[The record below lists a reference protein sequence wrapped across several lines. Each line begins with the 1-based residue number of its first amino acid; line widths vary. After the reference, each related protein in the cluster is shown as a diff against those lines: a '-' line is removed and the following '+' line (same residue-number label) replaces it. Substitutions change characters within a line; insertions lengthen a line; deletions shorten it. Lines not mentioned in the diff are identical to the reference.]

1 LTILKR
7 NFSTSAIIIK
17 SRDFD
22 ETDRLVTVFSQHF
35 GKLNL
40 LAKGVRRVKSRQ
52 AGHLQ
57 TFNLVKIFGVK
68 TKGIDL
74 ITQSET
80 IEDYSYLSVDLKR
93 TSQACYF
100 FEVLD
105 CLEPVEQEN
114 RMIFDLA
121 KEFLRRLNK
130 NALTRSEM
138 FKFLFKLT
146 QISGFGPPENI
157 KTMPELDKY
166 LESVIEKNLK
176 SKRAFC
182 A

>member
-1 LTILKR
+1 MKR
-7 NFSTSAIIIK
+7 NFSTPAIIIK
-17 SRDFD
+17 SRSFD
-22 ETDRLVTVFSQHF
+22 EADRLLTVFSQYF
-35 GKLNL
+35 GKQVL

-52 AGHLQ
+52 SGHLQ

-74 ITQSET
+74 ITQAET
-80 IEDYSYLSVDLKR
+80 IKDYSHWAMDLKK

-105 CLEPVEQEN
+105 CLEPVEQPNEEV
-114 RMIFDLA
+114 FLLA
-121 KEFLRRLNK
+121 KNFLDNLDQAIFSPAK
-130 NALTRSEM
+130 M
-138 FKFLFKLT
+138 FKFLFRLT
-146 QISGFGPPENI
+146 QISGFGPPKHI
-157 KTMPELDKY
+157 KTMLALDKY
-166 LESVIEKNLK
+166 LESVIEKNLN